1 MTEETKDRVFVSEG
15 LGSATR
21 VSLDGKSE
29 KEGDVTAGAEG
40 NRHPSDNYSTPGP
53 PWDMQPS
60 LKQKAEEAG
69 VDVDK
74 MIEGFAAGKS
84 DAEIAK
90 DFGVPEKTIK
100 YLHDDFI
107 KFGLHSMQGI
117 SGGD

>member
-1 MTEETKDRVFVSEG
+1 MTEEKSRTFVSEG

-40 NRHPSDNYSTPGP
+40 NRHPSDDYSTPGP
-53 PWDMQPS
+53 PWDLQPS
-60 LKQKAEEAG
+60 LKQKAEEIG

-74 MIEGFAAGKS
+74 LIDGFKNEKS
-84 DAEIAK
+84 DQEIAEQ
-90 DFGVPEKTIK
+90 FGVTAKAIN
-100 YLHDDFI
+100 YLRDDFE